1 MDGRAGRDMEDER
14 VIFYREQESP
24 TLTGKIGKHFLK
36 LREEALVL
44 RVCVS
49 IIYSERSL
57 RT

>member
-1 MDGRAGRDMEDER
+1 MEDER